1 MQTIIGSTNS
11 KFLPVYKGLPVLG
24 VIGDFRRDPLAFLER
39 GWQKYG
45 DHFVTNLGPRKMHV
59 ISSPELAHE
68 VLTIRK
74 HVLRRSQNFEGGTPL
89 TYILGLS
96 LLTTD
101 GESWLAKRR
110 MMQPV
115 FHRSNIAAMAGKMQS
130 AGEAMLARWSQ
141 LPSNRTV
148 DLTKQMKLVTL
159 DIINRTMFST
169 NVLPEVDRVGGVVDH
184 AVDFIGARAG
194 NPFALPA
201 RWTIIPS
208 HKTFWDERAKLD
220 EYLFRLIRE
229 RRLELARGERKG
241 DLLEMLI
248 EISDADTGEMMN
260 DQQIRDEV
268 AGIYGAGHETTAL
281 ALTWTWHMLNKHP
294 HTLAKLRAEVD
305 ALGHEVQ
312 ASDLPN
318 LPYTLAVLEESMRLF
333 PPVPLTVRASFES
346 TEIGGLPV
354 PQGELV
360 IIAIRNLHRHPD
372 YWPDPLQFQPE
383 RFLPENKSSLNRNA
397 YMPFLSGP
405 HMCIGNYFALTE
417 GQLLLAMMVQTFDIR
432 ETPLQ
437 SDEGKVA
444 ITMRPKY
451 GLPVFI
457 TPRHSTRKVGY
468 RVPHRRSSP
477 VDN

>member
-1 MQTIIGSTNS
+1 MQTIIGSKTAKS
-11 KFLPVYKGLPVLG
+11 LPAYKGLPLIG
-24 VIGDFRRDPLAFLER
+24 VIGDFRRDPLAFLEH

-45 DHFVTNLGPRKMHV
+45 DHFVTNLGPRKLHV
-59 ISSPELAHE
+59 ISNPELAHE
-68 VLTIRK
+68 VLTVKK
-74 HVLRRSQNFEGGTPL
+74 HVLRRSQTFEGGTPL

-101 GESWLAKRR
+101 GEGWLTKRR

-115 FHRSNIAAMAGKMQS
+115 FHRSNIAAMTGKMHS
-130 AGEAMLARWSQ
+130 AGEAMLARWSG
-141 LPSNRTV
+141 LPSDQPV
-148 DLTKQMKLVTL
+148 DLTRQMKLVTL

-169 NVLPEVDRVGGVVDH
+169 NVLPEVDRVGRVVDH

-208 HKTFWDERAKLD
+208 HKRFWEERAKLD
-220 EYLFRLIRE
+220 EFLFRIIRE
-229 RRLELARGERKG
+229 RRLALSQNERKG

-248 EISDADTGEMMN
+248 EARDADTGEAMN

-281 ALTWTWHMLNKHP
+281 ALTWAWHALNKHP
-294 HTLAKLRAEVD
+294 HVLAKLREEVD
-305 ALGHEVQ
+305 ALGHDVR

-333 PPVPLTVRASFES
+333 PPVPLTVRTAFEP
-346 TEIGGLPV
+346 TQIGGMPI

-360 IIAIRNLHRHPD
+360 FIAIRNVHRHPD
-372 YWPDPLQFQPE
+372 YWQNPSEFQPE
-383 RFLPENKSSLNRNA
+383 RFLPENKASLNRNA

-417 GQLLLAMMVQTFDIR
+417 GQLLLAMMAQAFEVR
-432 ETPLQ
+432 ESPMQ

-451 GLPVFI
+451 GLPVLI
-457 TPRHSTRKVGY
+457 TPRTLESISY
-468 RVPHRRSSP
+468 
-477 VDN
+477 

>member
-1 MQTIIGSTNS
+1 MQTIIGNTNS
-11 KFLPVYKGLPVLG
+11 KSLPFYKGLPLLG

-39 GWQKYG
+39 GWQRYG
-45 DHFVTNLGPRKMHV
+45 DHFVTNLGPRILHV

-68 VLTIRK
+68 VLTTRK
-74 HVLRRSQNFEGGTPL
+74 HILRRSQNFEGGTPL

-115 FHRSNIAAMAGKMQS
+115 FHRSNIGAMTGKMQS
-130 AGEAMLARWSQ
+130 AGEALLTRWSGV
-141 LPSNRTV
+141 PSDQTV

-169 NVLPEVDRVGGVVDH
+169 NVLPEVDRVGAVVGH

-201 RWTIIPS
+201 RWTFIPS
-208 HKTFWDERAKLD
+208 HKQFWEERAKLD

-229 RRLELARGERKG
+229 RRSDLSLGDRKG

-248 EISDADTGEMMN
+248 EARDADTGETMN

-281 ALTWTWHMLNKHP
+281 ALTWAWHALNKHP
-294 HTLAKLRAEVD
+294 HVLTKLRAEVD
-305 ALGHEVQ
+305 ALGHDVQ
-312 ASDLPN
+312 ASDLPK
-318 LPYTLAVLEESMRLF
+318 LPYALAVLEESMRLF
-333 PPVPLTVRASFES
+333 PPVPLTVRAAFES
-346 TEIGGLPV
+346 TEVGGMPIR
-354 PQGELV
+354 QGELV
-360 IIAIRNLHRHPD
+360 IIAIRNMHRHSD
-372 YWPDPLQFQPE
+372 YWQNPLEFQPE
-383 RFLPENKSSLNRNA
+383 RFLPENKALLNRNA

-417 GQLLLAMMVQTFDIR
+417 GRLLLAMMVQKFDVR
-432 ETPLQ
+432 ETPMQ
-437 SDEGKVA
+437 SDKGKVA
-444 ITMRPKY
+444 ITLRPKY
-451 GLPVFI
+451 GLPVSI
-457 TPRHSTRKVGY
+457 TPRQVKSKV
-468 RVPHRRSSP
+468 V
-477 VDN
+477 